1 MKARSSMGRLMEKV
15 NIKMKSYH
23 TQENGKKIRD
33 KEQGNNDQKGKWK
46 DMWGCFQKINIME
59 KVN

>member
-33 KEQGNNDQKGKWK
+33 KEQGNNDQKGK
-46 DMWGCFQKINIME
+46 
-59 KVN
+59 